1 MRVQYAKRVVC
12 EIEGESLEPVRNFQA
27 RESVRVSLSLK
38 FVDAMKMGTRV
49 LSKPAVAGSIHVVC
63 THISMHVLLL
73 PSESSE
79 RTS

>member
-1 MRVQYAKRVVC
+1 MRVLYAMRAVC

-27 RESVRVSLSLK
+27 RESVRVSLAQK
-38 FVDAMKMGTRV
+38 FADVTKMGERASLPNLLSRV
-49 LSKPAVAGSIHVVC
+49 LFMSSAPYFDARSAP
-63 THISMHVLLL
+63 